1 MQGIRSG
8 WRRAALAAALTM
20 AGFVADAQ
28 QVPQLLTVQG
38 YLTDGGGAPVTAT
51 ALTVQVTLYDDATAS
66 GDSNRLYQVI
76 RRVDVTNGNFS
87 ALLGRP
93 PGNISDPPID
103 SAVFARQSLWLGIAV
118 GSDPEMSPRLRIT
131 AVPFAV
137 RAGSADTLQGRAPR
151 SCPAGSVEVGSY
163 CIDSTARSA
172 QRALDAM
179 ETCDNARGSLCP
191 MGALYNACRRS
202 RATERLAFTPV
213 TGQWLWMQ
221 HVDYDTTAARAN
233 VSVVEYSDT
242 SCYNR
247 VSWDYAAPTSPAYR
261 FYCCYLPS
269 PTLRGE

>member
-1 MQGIRSG
+1 
-8 WRRAALAAALTM
+8 
-20 AGFVADAQ
+20 
-28 QVPQLLTVQG
+28 VQG
-38 YLTDGGGAPVTAT
+38 YLTDAGGAPVTAT

-93 PGNISDPPID
+93 PGNLSDPAID

-151 SCPAGSVEVGSY
+151 SCPAGTADLRTF
-163 CIDSTARSA
+163 CIDSTARTG
-172 QRALDAM
+172 RATDGMDVCWAAGGYICGM
-179 ETCDNARGSLCP
+179 QE
-191 MGALYNACRRS
+191 LYLACRRS
-202 RATERLAFTPV
+202 RGAEPRAAFTPV
-213 TGQWLWMQ
+213 VGENVYSGTGEWHHPDSSSPIMACLTFNTSSECIASNSVCWAGARQ
-221 HVDYDTTAARAN
+221 TATMR
-233 VSVVEYSDT
+233 Y
-242 SCYNR
+242 
-247 VSWDYAAPTSPAYR
+247 
-261 FYCCYLPS
+261 YCCYSPS